1 MKSQDFETL
10 AYTKSP
16 KTAKRT
22 TFQDELQAAVSARI
36 KRADNNSYPDDFE
49 EEEEEDEFLNE
60 LLQSRKHR
68 SDAFKASRNRPQ
80 INDFDLS
87 EDEEKHEKPKRV
99 SFLKTARNKSPNP
112 DTELLEP
119 CDSAGLPVAGH
130 NSLNCDFKPHSE
142 NASGDGK
149 QIGSDRL
156 ESNSPEYRRSLK
168 SESEVDEAA
177 ETNHEE
183 RPPTCD
189 NEHISSEGLSLAP
202 PRPKPRQR
210 TLVDNQHAAEK
221 TFDILDSQ
229 DSSRPQTSTESPD
242 ASSTVPQIS
251 SPDRITARSC
261 SPHWT
266 DEESASDRSTA
277 SQQMNC
283 PRVDPDLCE
292 EGSTLEG
299 SKVQRNNSFEV
310 TMNQSSGNVT
320 FDLGKAHRSVRPQS
334 SHKFSSVESKY
345 LGSLKVLD
353 LKVPQDCPPQ
363 EADSLR
369 ATIYQEWLRKKEEKS
384 KESLEL
390 MRKERTL
397 RQEKKKEEES
407 KRAEATA
414 SYEAWKQK
422 KAESLK
428 ARFREKQSLIQE
440 EQKKLEENE
449 KKKNSAKQ
457 MFERWK
463 AERDNILR
471 EKHRKQKEAE
481 RKCQLKKQE
490 EEEERMRNSK
500 SAFSSWYEKK
510 KHVIHQRVATERK
523 QDRNQAEEDRYMKEE
538 RDKNAIEVYEQWL
551 ARKDL
556 EQRRRKHE
564 RHIREILQDSPP
576 PPWSPPNKT
585 TSTR

>member
-1 MKSQDFETL
+1 MQYQDFETL

-36 KRADNNSYPDDFE
+36 RRTEDSYPDDFE
-49 EEEEEDEFLNE
+49 EDEDDFLNE

-80 INDFDLS
+80 INDFDSS
-87 EDEEKHEKPKRV
+87 EDEGKHEKPKRV
-99 SFLKTARNKSPNP
+99 SFLKTAKNESPAP

-119 CDSAGLPVAGH
+119 CDSAGSPVAGH
-130 NSLNCDFKPHSE
+130 NSANRDFKSHSE
-142 NASGDGK
+142 NVSGDGK
-149 QIGSDRL
+149 QVGSDPL
-156 ESNSPEYRRSLK
+156 ESPSPECQRSLK

-177 ETNHEE
+177 ETNHGG
-183 RPPTCD
+183 RPSTGD
-189 NEHISSEGLSLAP
+189 NEHISSEGLSSAP
-202 PRPKPRQR
+202 PKPKPRQR
-210 TLVDNQHAAEK
+210 TLGANQRTAEK

-229 DSSRPQTSTESPD
+229 DTSRPQTSTESPD
-242 ASSTVPQIS
+242 ASSTVPQVS

-266 DEESASDRSTA
+266 DEESASDKSTA

-283 PRVDPDLCE
+283 PRVDPDSC
-292 EGSTLEG
+292 GDGAALEG
-299 SKVQRNNSFEV
+299 SEARRNNSFEV
-310 TMNQSSGNVT
+310 TLNQCSGNIT
-320 FDLGKAHRSVRPQS
+320 FDLGKSHSSVRPQS
-334 SHKFSSVESKY
+334 SHKFRGVESKY

-353 LKVPQDCPPQ
+353 SKVPQHCPPQ

-369 ATIYQEWLRKKEEKS
+369 ATIYQEWLRKKQEKS
-384 KESLEL
+384 KERLEL
-390 MRKERTL
+390 MRKERIL
-397 RQEKKKEEES
+397 RQEQKREEES
-407 KRAEATA
+407 KRAEAAA

-428 ARFREKQSLIQE
+428 ARFREKQSLIQK
-440 EQKKLEENE
+440 EQKNLEENE
-449 KKKNSAKQ
+449 EKKNSAKQ

-463 AERDNILR
+463 EERDNVLR
-471 EKHRKQKEAE
+471 EKHRTQKEAE

-490 EEEERMRNSK
+490 DEEERKRNSK
-500 SAFSSWYEKK
+500 SAFTSWYEKK
-510 KHVIHQRVATERK
+510 KNVIHQRVATERR
-523 QDRNQAEEDRYMKEE
+523 QGRNQAEEDRYMKEE
-538 RDKNAIEVYEQWL
+538 RDKSALEVYEQWL